1 MESSDKRCTVVDEDD
16 DLDDLLDDV
25 LENFSNVSVSSSSKA
40 NSLNNSSTNN
50 PPTNNASTSN
60 ASTSNA
66 STSNASPDLENSLN
80 GLEDEE
86 YAQQFTA
93 EMEAL
98 VKKLG
103 DPEELRQTFEAFL
116 KNDLTEST
124 EATSDSSSGNNKKSF
139 QETINQTIN
148 KLQKSSD
155 QVDAEVTEE
164 EVNEEFLAEMM
175 RQMEG
180 LPYNGDIQDMF
191 EKVMEQLTSRDILY
205 EPMKHLAT
213 KYPEWLRDNKDKV
226 SQEEYERYKGQSDY
240 VQKIVA
246 YFEAPTYS
254 ENNEQQNKELVDLM
268 QKLQDFGQPPAGV
281 LADLAPDLELDEQGL
296 PKFLPADMDKCSIM

>member
-1 MESSDKRCTVVDEDD
+1 MASSDKSDKKCTVVDEDD
-16 DLDDLLDDV
+16 DLDNLLDDV
-25 LENFSNVSVSSSSKA
+25 LDNFSNVTVSSSAKT
-40 NSLNNSSTNN
+40 NILNGGSASNAPTNN
-50 PPTNNASTSN
+50 APTNNASLSSPELEDSSN
-60 ASTSNA
+60 G
-66 STSNASPDLENSLN
+66 L

-116 KNDLTEST
+116 KNDYTEST
-124 EATSDSSSGNNKKSF
+124 ETTGGVNSSGNTKKSF
-139 QETINQTIN
+139 QETINQTLN

-155 QVDAEVTEE
+155 QVDAEVSEE
-164 EVNEEFLAEMM
+164 DANEEFLAEMM

-191 EKVMEQLTSRDILY
+191 EKVMEQLTSKDILY
-205 EPMKHLAT
+205 EPMKHIAT
-213 KYPEWLRDNKDKV
+213 KYPEWLKDNKDKI
-226 SQEEYERYKGQSDY
+226 SQEEYERYKRQSDY
-240 VQKIVA
+240 IQKIAA
-246 YFEAPTYS
+246 YFEAPDYD
-254 ENNEQQNKELVDLM
+254 EKNEQQNKELVDLM

-281 LADLAPDLELDEQGL
+281 LADLAPDMELDEQGL
-296 PKFLPADMDKCSIM
+296 PKFLSADSDKCSIM